1 MHREFD
7 FTGVLVPG
15 VLALLV
21 VSVALWSVLDQVLV
35 RYAVYRRVWHPSLFR
50 LSLFLILF
58 CVLAL
63 ASRRVLP

>member
-15 VLALLV
+15 ALALLV
-21 VSVALWSVLDQVLV
+21 ASAAFWAILDQVLV
-35 RYAVYRRVWHPSLFR
+35 RYAVYRRVWHPPLFR

>member
-15 VLALLV
+15 ILTLLV
-21 VSVALWSVLDQVLV
+21 ISAALWSVLDQVLV
-35 RYAVYRRVWHPSLFR
+35 RYAIYRRVWHPPLFR

-63 ASRRVLP
+63 ASRHALP

>member
-15 VLALLV
+15 ILALLV
-21 VSVALWSVLDQVLV
+21 VSATLWSLVDQVLV
-35 RYAVYRRVWHPSLFR
+35 RYAVYRRVWHPPLFR

-58 CVLAL
+58 CILAL
-63 ASRRVLP
+63 ASRHVLP